1 VQVGYAQRNLDG
13 DVPSFLIVWEI
24 GEKLKP
30 IWGVLMRIVSVV
42 GARPQ
47 FVKLAAMHRVL
58 SKSVNHSVIHTGQ
71 HYDPMLSESFFNSL
85 EIPHPEVNLSVGS
98 GSHASQTAS
107 IITALER
114 ELERL
119 DPTWLVVYG
128 DTNSTI
134 AASLVGAKMG
144 LRVAHLEAGLRSF
157 NRAMPEEV
165 NRVLTDH
172 ASDLCLAPS
181 ATAMDNLE
189 REGLLDRSVMV
200 GDVMVDV
207 LYATLN
213 KLEISLDK
221 SERPIGQYLV
231 ATIHRQENT
240 DEEQILGAVFAALDT
255 MPLPVRLFTH
265 PRLRERIGRYSINTL
280 DYPNVE
286 FLDPIAYPALIR
298 EVANAAGVLT
308 DSGGLQK
315 EAFLLRTP
323 CVTLRAETEW
333 PETIELGWNRLA
345 HSKSEGIA
353 DFLRGNQ
360 ERNYDANPYGN
371 GTAAHLA
378 VEAILAAT

>member
-1 VQVGYAQRNLDG
+1 MVVLDA
-13 DVPSFLIVWEI
+13 
-24 GEKLKP
+24 GEKLKS
-30 IWGVLMRIVSVV
+30 IRDVLMRIVSVV

-47 FVKLAAMHRVL
+47 FVKLAAMHLAL
-58 SKSVNHSVIHTGQ
+58 SKRAYHSIIHTGQ
-71 HYDPMLSESFFNSL
+71 HYDPMLSDIFFSNL
-85 EIPHPEVNLSVGS
+85 DIPHPDVNLSVGS

-107 IITALER
+107 IITALEP

-144 LRVAHLEAGLRSF
+144 LKVAHLEAGLRSF

-181 ATAMDNLE
+181 ATAMDNLG

-207 LYATLN
+207 LYNTLN
-213 KLEISLDK
+213 KLEISLNK
-221 SERPIGQYLV
+221 SERLEGRYLV

-240 DEEQILGAVFAALDT
+240 EEEHTLRAVFATLDT

-265 PRLRERIGRYSINTL
+265 PRLRNRIGRFSINTRE
-280 DYPNVE
+280 YPNVE
-286 FLDPIAYPALIR
+286 FLDPAAYPALIR

-333 PETIELGWNRLA
+333 PETIQLGWNRLA
-345 HSKSEGIA
+345 EPKAEGLA
-353 DFLRGNQ
+353 DFLLGNQ
-360 ERNYDANPYGN
+360 ERNHDTNPYGN

>member
-1 VQVGYAQRNLDG
+1 
-13 DVPSFLIVWEI
+13 
-24 GEKLKP
+24 
-30 IWGVLMRIVSVV
+30 MRIVSVV

-47 FVKLAAMHRVL
+47 FVKLAALHRVL
-58 SKSVNHSVIHTGQ
+58 SQSVNHSIIHTGQ
-71 HYDPMLSESFFNSL
+71 HYDPMLSDIFFSDL
-85 EIPHPEVNLSVGS
+85 DIPHPEVNLSVGS

-107 IITALER
+107 IITALEPV
-114 ELERL
+114 LERL

-181 ATAMDNLE
+181 VTAMGNLE
-189 REGLLDRSVMV
+189 KEGLLDRSVMV

-207 LYATLN
+207 LYDTLN

-221 SERPIGQYLV
+221 SERPEGQYLV

-240 DEEQILGAVFAALDT
+240 EEEHVLRAVFATLDT

-265 PRLRERIGRYSINTL
+265 PRLRERIGRFSIDTR
-280 DYPNVE
+280 DYPNVG
-286 FLDPIAYPALIR
+286 FLGPIAYPALIS

-345 HSKSEGIA
+345 HPTSGGIA

-360 ERNYDANPYGN
+360 ERNHDANPYGN

-378 VEAILAAT
+378 VAAILAAT

>member
-1 VQVGYAQRNLDG
+1 M
-13 DVPSFLIVWEI
+13 
-24 GEKLKP
+24 K
-30 IWGVLMRIVSVV
+30 IVSVV

-47 FVKLAAMHRVL
+47 FVKLAALHRVL
-58 SKSVNHSVIHTGQ
+58 SQSVNHTIIHTGQ
-71 HYDPMLSESFFNSL
+71 HYDPMLSDIFFSDL
-85 EIPHPEVNLSVGS
+85 EIPQPEANLSAGS

-107 IITALER
+107 IIAALEPV
-114 ELERL
+114 LEKL

-134 AASLVGAKMG
+134 AASLVGAKLG

-181 ATAMDNLE
+181 VTAIGNLE
-189 REGLLDRSVMV
+189 KEGLLDRSVMV

-207 LYATLN
+207 LYDTLN
-213 KLEISLDK
+213 KLEILLDK
-221 SERPIGQYLV
+221 SERPKGQYLL
-231 ATIHRQENT
+231 ATIHRQENME
-240 DEEQILGAVFAALDT
+240 DEGVLRAVFATLDT
-255 MPLPVRLFTH
+255 MPRPVRRFAH
-265 PRLRERIGRYSINTL
+265 PRLRERMGRFSINTVE
-280 DYPNVE
+280 YPNVR
-286 FLDPIAYPALIR
+286 FLEPIAYPALIR

-345 HSKSEGIA
+345 RPKSGGVA
-353 DFLRGNQ
+353 DFLLGNQ
-360 ERNYDANPYGN
+360 KRNQDAHPCGN
-371 GTAAHLA
+371 GTTAHLA
-378 VEAILAAT
+378 VKAILAAT